1 MRMYDLIEK
10 KKTGR
15 ALSEEE
21 IRWMTK
27 AYTNEEIPDYQM
39 SAMLMAICFNGLSDR
54 ELIERRR
61 DACADPRHARQRR
74 LHGPVCD
81 PWDKSR

>member
-39 SAMLMAICFNGLSDR
+39 SAMMMAVWFQGLN
-54 ELIERRR
+54 
-61 DACADPRHARQRR
+61 ADETLALTLAARQRR